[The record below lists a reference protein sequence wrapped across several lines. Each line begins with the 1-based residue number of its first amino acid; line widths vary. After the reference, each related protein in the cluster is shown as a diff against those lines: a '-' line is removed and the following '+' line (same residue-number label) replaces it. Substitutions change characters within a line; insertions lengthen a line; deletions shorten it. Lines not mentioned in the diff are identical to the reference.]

1 MHKIFLLFLF
11 LTLPVSADAAGIF
24 NNTGS
29 FDIAKAVKLGRG
41 KAYSV
46 AADSGLNTGTG
57 KTEIAKSCSSGC
69 SDCNTSTG
77 WCDACQSRYAKD
89 NAGKC
94 HSCPDNC
101 TSCLWEYGNTVS
113 CETCDSGYKLATNSS
128 TGAGPFYCK
137 KTETICLAGTYVS
150 GTSCVDCPDGTYST
164 GSNAASCQ
172 SCSTLTITESGSNI
186 SCGSSCTTTG
196 ECTSCPY
203 GYYRPKTATVL
214 TCNKCR
220 TGCSACSDSSMGV
233 YCTAC
238 ESGYTYTLDSYNMG
252 SCASSSGSNTESD
265 TVTCSAGYY
274 VSGSSCVAC
283 SEGTYSKGGTA
294 TSCSSCT
301 TLYTSAGSNTCTSC
315 TTDGT
320 CLGSN
325 SGSSSSSSSGG
336 STCNSSG
343 ATAASPTNC
352 PQGYGWG
359 GSGCVTSSSQCKV
372 CSQGSSLGGYC
383 NCPAGSPSDGKGGCG
398 KSCSYPYTNYCSS
411 GMQSGKCCRSSSD
424 CYTGGYNSNCQ

>member
-11 LTLPVSADAAGIF
+11 LTLPVSADAADIF
-24 NNTGS
+24 NNTDS

-94 HSCPDNC
+94 HSCPSNC
-101 TSCLWEYGNTVS
+101 ASCWMEYGNTVS
-113 CETCDSGYKLATNSS
+113 CETCDSGYELATNSS
-128 TGAGPFYCK
+128 TGAGPYYCK

-164 GSNAASCQ
+164 GSNTASCQ

-265 TVTCSAGYY
+265 AVTCSAGYY

-320 CLGSN
+320 CTGSN
-325 SGSSSSSSSGG
+325 SGAGSSSSG
-336 STCNSSG
+336 SYSNCPR
-343 ATAASPTNC
+343 SPT
-352 PQGYGWG
+352 
-359 GSGCVTSSSQCKV
+359 GSKSAGSSCSTSSE
-372 CSQGSSLGGYC
+372 
-383 NCPAGSPSDGKGGCG
+383 
-398 KSCSYPYTNYCSS
+398 CSS
-411 GMQSGKCCRSSSD
+411 GWCIPGTTVNPS
-424 CYTGGYNSNCQ
+424 YTGSGSLCGACN